1 MAVAPVPPTQLGS
14 GNSCWCRLVRLLLA
28 TLTVALVGCASLPA
42 GVQGSPSQALAPVD
56 SSPLVAI
63 ARRASPGAA
72 LTGVRLLPLGTHSL
86 DARLQLIARATQS
99 LDLQYYVLD
108 NDNSGRLLLGRL
120 ADAAVRGVRVRLLVD
135 DLYSTQTD
143 ALLRAMAALP
153 NVEVRLFNPFAAA
166 RDSGLEGRFAAYCS
180 ISGGSTTACTTS

>member
-14 GNSCWCRLVRLLLA
+14 GNSCWCRPVRLLLA
-28 TLTVALVGCASLPA
+28 ALTVALVGCASLPA

-56 SSPLVAI
+56 SSQLVAI

-120 ADAAVRGVRVRLLVD
+120 ADAAVRDRKSTRLN
-135 DLYSTQTD
+135 SSH
-143 ALLRAMAALP
+143 RH
-153 NVEVRLFNPFAAA
+153 
-166 RDSGLEGRFAAYCS
+166 
-180 ISGGSTTACTTS
+180 